1 MSIYVYVHV
10 RTYVRI
16 CVCMYTHTHAR
27 THRIYVL
34 HITIY
39 KVRLCTWE
47 VHTNRK
53 WIIKIDLFSL
63 YLK

>member
-1 MSIYVYVHV
+1 MSIYVYVC
-10 RTYVRI
+10 TYVPMY
-16 CVCMYTHTHAR
+16 VCMHVCTHTR

-34 HITIY
+34 NITIY

>member
-1 MSIYVYVHV
+1 MYVYICICMYV
-10 RTYVRI
+10 RTYVCMYAR
-16 CVCMYTHTHAR
+16 MYTHTR